1 MRKLLN
7 NMTTKKIILIG
18 VFLYLLSTA
27 GSYALFANVLGGSVI
42 EAPIPDAM
50 RDADGNIVF
59 DDSLP
64 KTEPCPL
71 NGALYSKQQRQW
83 WEKHRPLGIMV
94 ENSTEARPQSGLSF
108 ADVVYEAVAEG
119 GITRFLA
126 VYHCQDAEFVGPV
139 RSART
144 YFLDFISEY
153 GDYPLYVHV
162 GGANC
167 DPSTGSGCANG
178 AKADALGQIRRYGW
192 NQYND
197 LDQFGVPCPILCR
210 YESRLP
216 NRATEHTM
224 YTGTT
229 KLWDFANKERGL
241 SNVDADKNVWT
252 KNFRPYK
259 FKKDAP
265 ADARPAAQSITIP
278 YWRNAAFTVNYKY
291 DKATNTYLRSNG
303 GSEHIDLNTD
313 KQLAPKNVVVLF
325 MTESNANDGYP
336 GNLRMLYG
344 TTGTGDAVVFMDGK
358 RIPAKWSKANREARL
373 ILTSGSKEVEL
384 NPGQIWFSVVS
395 PDTKVEVK

>member
-1 MRKLLN
+1 MK
-7 NMTTKKIILIG
+7 TKKLVIIG
-18 VFLYLLSTA
+18 VFLYIISTVS
-27 GSYALFANVLGGSVI
+27 SYFLFTNILGGSII
-42 EAPIPDAM
+42 EAPVPGAG
-50 RDADGNIVF
+50 RDADGNVVF

-83 WEKHRPLGIMV
+83 WEDHRPVGIMV
-94 ENSTEARPQSGLSF
+94 ENSTDARPQSGISF

-153 GDYPLYVHV
+153 GEYPLYVHV
-162 GGANC
+162 GGANT
-167 DPSTGSGCANG
+167 PGP
-178 AKADALGQIRRYGW
+178 ADALGQIRRYGW

-197 LDQFGVPCPILCR
+197 LDQFSVPCPILCR

-229 KLWDFANKERGL
+229 KLWDFAKEQREL
-241 SNVDADKNVWT
+241 SNVDADGNEWT
-252 KNFRPYK
+252 DNFRPYK
-259 FKKDAP
+259 FKEDAP
-265 ADARPAAQSITIP
+265 ASGRPNAQTISFNFWDG
-278 YWRNAAFTVNYKY
+278 YADFAVDYKY
-291 DKATNTYLRSNG
+291 DKASNTYLRNNG
-303 GSEHIDLNTD
+303 GEAHIDFNTK

-325 MTESNANDGYP
+325 MTESRANDGYP
-336 GNLRMLYG
+336 GNLHMLYG
-344 TTGTGDAVVFMDGK
+344 TTGTGNALVFMDGK
-358 RIPAKWSKANREARL
+358 EIKARWSKANREARL
-373 ILTSGSKEVEL
+373 VLTSGGKEIEF
-384 NPGQIWFSVVS
+384 NPGQIWLSVVS
-395 PDTKVEVK
+395 PDTNVEVN

>member
-1 MRKLLN
+1 MN
-7 NMTTKKIILIG
+7 TKKLVIIGIALYIFSA
-18 VFLYLLSTA
+18 VSSYFLFT
-27 GSYALFANVLGGSVI
+27 NVLGGNFI
-42 EAPIPDAM
+42 QAPVPDAKLG
-50 RDADGNIVF
+50 ADGNVLF

-94 ENSTEARPQSGLSF
+94 ENSTDARPQSGLSS
-108 ADVVYEAVAEG
+108 ADVMYEAVAEG

-153 GDYPLYVHV
+153 GKNPLYVHV

-178 AKADALGQIRRYGW
+178 AKADALGQIRTYGW
-192 NQYND
+192 SQYND
-197 LDQFGVPCPILCR
+197 LDQFGVPCPVLCR
-210 YESRLP
+210 YEDRLP
-216 NRATEHTM
+216 NRAIEHTM

-229 KLWDFANKERGL
+229 KLWNFADKERGL
-241 SNVDADKNVWT
+241 TN
-252 KNFRPYK
+252 
-259 FKKDAP
+259 KDARGNEW
-265 ADARPAAQSITIP
+265 DASFKAYTFKDDAPESSRPAKQTISFNFWDG
-278 YWRNAAFTVNYKY
+278 YGDFAVRYSY
-291 DKATNTYLRSNG
+291 DKATNTYLRANG
-303 GSEHIDLNTD
+303 GKAHTD
-313 KQLAPKNVVVLF
+313 HNNEKQLAPKNVVVLF

-344 TTGTGDAVVFMDGK
+344 TTGTGNALVFMDGK
-358 RIPAKWSKANREARL
+358 RIQATWRKPTRESRL
-373 ILTSGSKEVEL
+373 VLMSGGKEVSF
-384 NPGQIWFSVVS
+384 NRGQIWFSVVS
-395 PDTKVEVK
+395 PDTTVEVQ